1 MTKNIL
7 PLIFVLILVACT
19 QQNGGKELAKEVC
32 ECSKKANALSIDNA
46 YRAKAQS
53 DCSIKQFEAWTK
65 IKDVKK
71 EMDAFN
77 KALSECTIN
86 QMKAR

>member
-1 MTKNIL
+1 MIKNIL

-19 QQNGGKELAKEVC
+19 QQNGGKELAHEVC
-32 ECSKKANALSIDNA
+32 ECSKKANALSTDNA
-46 YRAKAQS
+46 YRTKAQA

-65 IKDVKK
+65 IKDVQK
-71 EMDAFN
+71 EIDAFN